1 MKRQPKPE
9 HLFCI
14 EMPKDTET
22 QTIKLTVPESFTA
35 PTIFREGEPQV
46 IAQALRLGAYGYQ
59 IMKQEGLRLTNE
71 QLSVKVA
78 LQTQEKYQKEIDV
91 LEECIE
97 KQKDQVKTLKER
109 LEDEHA
115 SRLSLEKRIREE
127 ERRNREEIL
136 SEKEQRIQALQ
147 EQLKALDSSLRD
159 SSKAIAE
166 QFSSFKEQILK
177 TSAGSKKKGDQG
189 EAVFETVLERVFGTV
204 SVGESFDLEN
214 VGREGHQGDIRM
226 NWKGHRFMIE
236 VKNYDRNVDGKEV
249 TKFFRDMEEAKDSQI
264 GLMISLNTGIT
275 GHCKS
280 GKVDIEVLRD
290 GRLVVFLSHFMQ
302 HEDPV
307 LFLTSLKPF
316 FEVFL
321 KTLAATAKPAEAMA
335 EETRA
340 QRQIERFEQQ
350 RATIL
355 KVLQVHEEQT
365 RKMKNTL
372 MNAKKKHEQSW
383 LDIMAEMREC
393 EHRVKLLLETICEA
407 SIDVEEASGAES
419 LDTAIPGYVFRYT
432 DLSMY
437 SEKERKF
444 VMDLTEYFEFSEDYK
459 STTMAVKEVLT
470 SLKYTEDQI
479 NSLRE
484 RVFQEDVW
492 PKGKKEVR
500 YMRVNPSKLGSI

>member
-1 MKRQPKPE
+1 
-9 HLFCI
+9 
-14 EMPKDTET
+14 MPKDKEET
-22 QTIKLTVPESFTA
+22 QVIKLTVPAKFGLPSVYTESDPSQLA
-35 PTIFREGEPQV
+35 QV
-46 IAQALRLGAYGYQ
+46 LRLGAYGYQ

-78 LQTQEKYQKEIDV
+78 LQTQEKYQKEIDA

-97 KQKDQVKTLKER
+97 KQRESMKTLKER
-109 LEDEHA
+109 LEDEHTH
-115 SRLSLEKRIREE
+115 RLSQETRIREE

-136 SEKEQRIQALQ
+136 SEKERRIQALQ
-147 EQLKALDSSLRD
+147 DQLKSLEGSMRD
-159 SSKAIAE
+159 SSRAIAE

-177 TSAGSKKKGDQG
+177 SSTGSKKKGDQG
-189 EAVFETVLERVFGTV
+189 EAVFESILERVFGTV

-226 NWKGHRFMIE
+226 NWKGHRVMIE

-249 TKFFRDMEEAKDSQI
+249 TKFFRDMEEAKDCQI
-264 GLMISLNTGIT
+264 GLMISMNTGIT

-280 GKVDIEVLRD
+280 GKVDIELLRD
-290 GRLVVFLSHFMQ
+290 GRLVVFLSQFMQ

-321 KTLAATAKPAEAMA
+321 KTASAAKPLVEEMV

-340 QRQIERFEQQ
+340 QRQLERFEQQ

-355 KVLQVHEEQT
+355 KVIQVHEEQT

-383 LDIMAEMREC
+383 IDIMAEMREC

-407 SIDVEEASGAES
+407 SIEADDPLEAEVLETS
-419 LDTAIPGYVFRYT
+419 IPGYVFRYT
-432 DLSMY
+432 DMSMY
-437 SEKERKF
+437 SERERKF
-444 VMDLTEYFEFSEDYK
+444 VMDLLDHFEFGEDYK
-459 STTMAVKEVLT
+459 STTIAVKDVLT
-470 SLKYTEDQI
+470 PLKYTDDAI
-479 NSLRE
+479 SSLRE
-484 RVFQEDVW
+484 RVFQDDVW
-492 PKGKKEVR
+492 AKGKKEVK
-500 YMRVNPSKLGSI
+500 YIRVKLSKPSLA